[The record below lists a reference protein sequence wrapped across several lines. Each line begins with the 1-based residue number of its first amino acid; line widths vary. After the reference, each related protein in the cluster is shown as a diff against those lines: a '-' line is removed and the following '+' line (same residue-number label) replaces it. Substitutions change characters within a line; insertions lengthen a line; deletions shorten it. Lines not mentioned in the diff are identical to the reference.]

1 MLRWVLNWIWEMREK
16 QSCFVYQ
23 EEYKT
28 WGEKKDSVI
37 AYAKMNM
44 YKNGEDDKRK
54 TKRTIIV
61 YAKISAKLNEMKKE
75 REAE

>member
-1 MLRWVLNWIWEMREK
+1 
-16 QSCFVYQ
+16 
-23 EEYKT
+23 
-28 WGEKKDSVI
+28 
-37 AYAKMNM
+37 M

-61 YAKISAKLNEMKKE
+61 YAKISTKLNEMKKE